1 MDPLFIEELLTY
13 LEARAEHDDLINE
26 RSGGE

>member
-13 LEARAEHDDLINE
+13 LEARAEHDELNNE
-26 RSGGE
+26 RGEA

>member
-13 LEARAEHDDLINE
+13 LQARAEHDDLNSE
-26 RSGGE
+26 RSGEE